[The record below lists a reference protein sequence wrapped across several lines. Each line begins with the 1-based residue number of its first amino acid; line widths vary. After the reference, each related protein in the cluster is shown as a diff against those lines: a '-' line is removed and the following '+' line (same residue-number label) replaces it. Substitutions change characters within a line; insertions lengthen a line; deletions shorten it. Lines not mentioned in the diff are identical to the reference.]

1 MVVIFYHHIRMMM
14 ACYTFCPFT
23 LVFYFISY
31 VQFYRLP
38 SEWMN
43 EWNKFETIACVR
55 ICYFQK
61 KNLLSFWCRFNIWRC
76 CSCWVNVSLT
86 EWLFI
91 SFIIIQRTKRKIHCY
106 YCRWWWS
113 TFDFLFFFDY
123 KILVTCVCVWDTC
136 KKSKFHLSLFIIMMI
151 MMIVLVVVVHKKDVL
166 SCWHFSWSLC
176 SRVDYIS
183 GLYYDHDMW
192 NKIEQTN
199 RGKKSKIGTPYMC
212 YLVCIQ
218 N

>member
-113 TFDFLFFFDY
+113 TFDFLFFLDY
-123 KILVTCVCVWDTC
+123 KILVTCVCDTC
-136 KKSKFHLSLFIIMMI
+136 KKSKFHLSLFIIHYN
-151 MMIVLVVVVHKKDVL
+151 VGDSVGGGSTQKR
-166 SCWHFSWSLC
+166 C
-176 SRVDYIS
+176 
-183 GLYYDHDMW
+183 
-192 NKIEQTN
+192 T
-199 RGKKSKIGTPYMC
+199 
-212 YLVCIQ
+212 
-218 N
+218 